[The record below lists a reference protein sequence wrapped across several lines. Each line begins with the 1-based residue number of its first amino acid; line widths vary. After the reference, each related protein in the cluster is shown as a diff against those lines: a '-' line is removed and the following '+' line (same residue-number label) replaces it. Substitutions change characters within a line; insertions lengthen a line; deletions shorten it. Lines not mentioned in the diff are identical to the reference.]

1 MLALKEV
8 YLKYL
13 KQQKEH
19 GDEYVPPVFSE
30 LDSEIRM
37 RIAAQKKET
46 VQVQTE
52 VLIPEYLTNTS
63 SKSSSR
69 IQSVKTKVV
78 QLRAK
83 INPDLISP
91 DQRK

>member
-1 MLALKEV
+1 MLALKKV

-19 GDEYVPPVFSE
+19 GDEYVPPAFSE

-46 VQVQTE
+46 VQAQTE